1 LCDPCAV
8 AQSRGSSG
16 RSRWCRSHART
27 QVRCCCN
34 SWRPVSK
41 YQLRRGRVHTN
52 TQTAAEHQAASQ
64 ALRAPRIFGRCEILI
79 LMCPLFAAFVM
90 VAPKF
95 FELCRCHPQ
104 PFQGERTPS
113 HHGRWRAARDCEGCH
128 ACVQRRGRYRAEEMR
143 AGLLTCTAISPTH
156 IHAFSLSVD
165 FPFLSVEVLE
175 EELAPST
182 VSPRALCG
190 WTWPQCTSSASR
202 VVCA

>member
-1 LCDPCAV
+1 VILVPSHSREVLLDVAV
-8 AQSRGSSG
+8 GAGATHG
-16 RSRWCRSHART
+16 RKSDVVVTHGDLCRSISCDVDGCTPTH
-27 QVRCCCN
+27 
-34 SWRPVSK
+34 K
-41 YQLRRGRVHTN
+41 QLRST
-52 TQTAAEHQAASQ
+52 QAASQ